1 MSAGMNQTPSGERVR
16 IGFFGLRNAG
26 KSSLVNAV
34 CNQEVALVSDVPG
47 TTTDPVIKAMEI
59 LPLGPVAIVDT
70 PGIDD
75 EGKLGAQRV
84 RRTRDALRSCDMA
97 VLVTDST
104 RSLVASET
112 ELLGLFA
119 QQGVPCV
126 LARNKAD
133 LLQDSAF
140 DAGSHC
146 AADAYSGVSEAAVH
160 PLAAQVLVSAKTGKG
175 ISELNETMAKVGA
188 GVGQSK
194 PLIRDLLKPG
204 DVVVLV
210 VPIDS
215 AAPKGRIILPQQ
227 MVLRDVLDAHATAL
241 VCQPE
246 ELAAT
251 LESMLKVRL
260 VVTDSQAFEFVAQV
274 VPANIQLTSFSI
286 LMARYK
292 GELAQL
298 AASASKIGELSN
310 ESRVLI
316 SEACTHHRQ
325 CDDIGTVKMPAWIRE
340 CCGAEP
346 QFSFTSGREFP
357 ADVSEYDLVV
367 HCGGCMINP
376 KEMHWRMGAAEAAGV
391 PMVNYG
397 VAIAYMK
404 GILNRA
410 LEPFHIG

>member
-59 LPLGPVAIVDT
+59 LPLGPVVIVDT

-146 AADAYSGVSEAAVH
+146 IAGAYPGVSEAAVH
-160 PLAAQVLVSAKTGKG
+160 ALAAQVLVSAKTGKG
-175 ISELNETMAKVGA
+175 ISELKETMAKVGA

-227 MVLRDVLDAHATAL
+227 MMLRDVLDAHATAL

-260 VVTDSQAFEFVAQV
+260 VVTDSQAFEFVSRV
-274 VPANIQLTSFSI
+274 VPDNIQLTSFSI

-298 AASASKIGELSN
+298 AANASKIGELSN

-404 GILNRA
+404 GIFNRA

>member
-59 LPLGPVAIVDT
+59 LPLGPVVIVDT

-75 EGKLGAQRV
+75 EGKLGGQRV
-84 RRTRDALRSCDMA
+84 RRTRDALRSCDIA
-97 VLVTDST
+97 VLVTDAT
-104 RSLVASET
+104 RGFAQAEI
-112 ELLGLFA
+112 ELLKLFA
-119 QQGVPCV
+119 KQNVPCV
-126 LARNKAD
+126 LALTKAD
-133 LLQDSAF
+133 LLDGSYPNAAA
-140 DAGSHC
+140 AG
-146 AADAYSGVSEAAVH
+146 AET
-160 PLAAQVLVSAKTGKG
+160 AAQVLVSAKTGLG
-175 ISELNETMAKVGA
+175 IADLKEAMARVGSGTAQEKVL
-188 GVGQSK
+188 V
-194 PLIRDLLKPG
+194 RDFLAPG

-210 VPIDS
+210 MPIDS

-251 LESMLKVRL
+251 LESLPKVRL

-298 AASASKIGELSN
+298 AASAAKIGELTN
-310 ESRVLI
+310 ESRVLV

-325 CDDIGTVKMPAWIRE
+325 CEDIGTVKMPAWIRE

-346 QFSFTSGREFP
+346 RFGFTSGREFP

-376 KEMHWRMGAAEAAGV
+376 KEMHWRMSSAEAAGV

-397 VAIAYMK
+397 LAIAYMK
-404 GILNRA
+404 GIFGRA
-410 LEPFHIG
+410 LEPFDIA